1 MWQDTK
7 RIFLDSAESLLR
19 ATARLLP
26 SVLAMLLFFA
36 LSAVLAVAIRGTVRK
51 VCERLELDRRLRGWG
66 VWPAGDAQSSP
77 TRLLTRLSFWTVL
90 ALGVFLGLSV
100 LDAPAASALSGRLL
114 ELVPRLLVAL
124 AIFFVA
130 AGIARVVERNVLI
143 GAVNLGMQ
151 SARLLALGAR
161 WLVVLLGAAIALDHS
176 GVAAHVVTVAFGILF
191 GGIVFAL
198 SLAVGLGA
206 KDFVARSLQRRFPD
220 GQASDSAT
228 EQEDDRGQ
236 IHHT

>member
-66 VWPAGDAQSSP
+66 VWPAGDARSGP

-90 ALGVFLGLSV
+90 VVGVFLGLSV

-130 AGIARVVERNVLI
+130 AGISRVVERNVLI

>member
-7 RIFLDSAESLLR
+7 RIFLDSAQSLLQ
-19 ATARLLP
+19 AAARLLP

-36 LSAVLAVAIRGTVRK
+36 LSVVLAVAIRGAVRRI
-51 VCERLELDRRLRGWG
+51 CERLALDRRLREWG
-66 VWPAGDAQSSP
+66 VWPAGDSRSSP
-77 TRLLTRLSFWTVL
+77 TKLLSRLSFWTVL
-90 ALGVFLGLSV
+90 VLGVFLGLSV
-100 LDAPAASALSGRLL
+100 LDAPAASALSARLL
-114 ELVPRLLVAL
+114 EYVPRLLVAL

-130 AGIARVVERNVLI
+130 AGISRVVERNVLI

-220 GQASDSAT
+220 GGTPESPA
-228 EQEDDRGQ
+228 EQEDARGQ

>member
-7 RIFLDSAESLLR
+7 RIFLASAESLLQ

-36 LSAVLAVAIRGTVRK
+36 LSAVLAVAIRGTVRR
-51 VCERLELDRRLRGWG
+51 VCEKLELDRRLRGWG
-66 VWPAGDAQSSP
+66 VWPAGDARSSP

-90 ALGVFLGLSV
+90 VLGVFLGLSV
-100 LDAPAASALSGRLL
+100 LDAPAASAVSARLL
-114 ELVPRLLVAL
+114 EYVPRVLVAL

-220 GQASDSAT
+220 SGAPDGT
-228 EQEDDRGQ
+228 EQEDEHGQ